1 MDAELNK
8 IIRSEDEQ
16 KKANEMFDAFRDELH
31 KRDLSNT
38 ENYDRT
44 ILTLSSAALGLSL
57 TAIKIVVPFNGAEHI
72 WLIKFG
78 WIFLLLTI
86 TATLSA
92 YLIGNEA
99 IKVQLDN
106 ARDYYLKG
114 IADACNRKNIF
125 ITINTILNR
134 ATGLMFIAA
143 ISAIVAFVIINIDQG
158 NDEMSRKNANV
169 TNAKVV
175 TVKKSA
181 NIPTMQQVPTTGGNP
196 QDSANV
202 PTMEQAPG
210 TQTTSQG
217 GSTGGTESSSS
228 SNDSGDSK

>member
-1 MDAELNK
+1 MDTKLNK
-8 IIRSEDEQ
+8 ITRSEDEQ
-16 KKANEMFDAFRDELH
+16 KKADEMFNDLRDELL

-38 ENYDRT
+38 ENYDKT

-57 TAIKIVVPFNGAEHI
+57 TAIKLIVSFNGAEHI

-86 TATLSA
+86 VATLLA
-92 YLIGNEA
+92 YLIGNKA
-99 IKVQLDN
+99 IAIQLDN

-114 IADACNRKNIF
+114 VEDAFNRKHIL
-125 ITINTILNR
+125 ITVNTILNR

-158 NDEMSRKNANV
+158 NDKMSRKNANV
-169 TNAKVV
+169 TTAKVV